1 MLYTLYDRSHFDDN
15 EYLILIAPMYEARN
29 VSLLRTL
36 YEWSIVGVENM
47 HSPKYAISKKF
58 SEVSFPRLDEFQ
70 SDICSQLSR
79 VFAFRLTRLLQWRF
93 GLKLTRSR

>member
-1 MLYTLYDRSHFDDN
+1 VQAAVQVLHTLYDRSHFDDN

-58 SEVSFPRLDEFQ
+58 SEVRFPKLDEFQ
-70 SDICSQLSR
+70 SVSAANYLPLPDQITPM
-79 VFAFRLTRLLQWRF
+79 AIWP
-93 GLKLTRSR
+93 